1 MTDPAWPLQQALYTT
16 LTGDTTLMAL
26 IDAVHDQVPEE
37 AAYPYVSLGDDTAVD
52 WGTKS
57 TQGQEVTITLHGWSR
72 ARGRRE
78 VKQIMAR
85 VYTLL
90 HEQTLTIAGFT
101 NVLTR
106 FEFSDTFR
114 DPDGLTQHGVQR
126 YRMLVQG

>member
-1 MTDPAWPLQQALYTT
+1 
-16 LTGDTTLMAL
+16 
-26 IDAVHDQVPEE
+26 
-37 AAYPYVSLGDDTAVD
+37 
-52 WGTKS
+52 
-57 TQGQEVTITLHGWSR
+57 
-72 ARGRRE
+72 
-78 VKQIMAR
+78 MAR

-90 HEQTLTIAGFT
+90 HEQTLPIAGFT